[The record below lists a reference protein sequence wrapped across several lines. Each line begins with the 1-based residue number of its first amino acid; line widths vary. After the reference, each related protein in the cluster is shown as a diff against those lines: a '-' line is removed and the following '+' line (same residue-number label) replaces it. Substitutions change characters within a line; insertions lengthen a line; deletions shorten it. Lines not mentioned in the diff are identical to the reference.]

1 MIKIDIEEMRVQ
13 VLKDIEALIDGWEI
27 KIKREIQ
34 GGCPRCDRDRRYRR
48 RDYADNRVKRVKSA
62 RDSRKNESVE
72 QREKRRD
79 LANRYYKINRESIL
93 AKKKIRDEKARN
105 SR

>member
-27 KIKREIQ
+27 KIKREIE

-48 RDYADNRVKRVKSA
+48 RYYADNREKRVKSA

-72 QREKRRD
+72 QREKRRE